1 MQNKSFSA
9 RTFYIEER
17 QYLLPMKREIQCNS
31 HRWTT
36 VLREGGRGTGEGEK
50 RKGDSLHSPDTHFP
64 LLYPMHPFLPRYKLS
79 IWGDAC
85 PPFKTLNRMHLLEEV
100 VEERDNVEL
109 TLAVCENN
117 SPVTSPFIK
126 WRILITSA
134 KWLLNDNN
142 THHILPLV
150 TAALNSPKHRTS

>member
-1 MQNKSFSA
+1 MIQNKSFSA
-9 RTFYIEER
+9 RTFYIVER
-17 QYLLPMKREIQCNS
+17 QHWLPMKRQIQCNS
-31 HRWTT
+31 HRRTT
-36 VLREGGRGTGEGEK
+36 VLREGGRGK
-50 RKGDSLHSPDTHFP
+50 RKGGSLHSPDIHSP
-64 LLYPMHPFLPRYKLS
+64 PPPCPRYPFLPKYKLS

-85 PPFKTLNRMHLLEEV
+85 PPFKTLNRTHLLEEV
-100 VEERDNVEL
+100 VEETDNVEI